1 MLIYDYDAIVLLDI
15 RTGEVSIIDLGE
27 TLDMR

>member
-1 MLIYDYDAIVLLDI
+1 MIADAIVVLDMP
-15 RTGEVSIIDLGE
+15 RTSKGSIIDLGE